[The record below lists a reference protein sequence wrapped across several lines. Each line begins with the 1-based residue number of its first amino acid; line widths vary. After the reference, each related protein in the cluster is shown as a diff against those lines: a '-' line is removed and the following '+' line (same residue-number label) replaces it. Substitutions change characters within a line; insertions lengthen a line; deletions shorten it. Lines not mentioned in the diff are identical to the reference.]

1 VTDCGIPLKTD
12 LLSFNGKLVL
22 DKGNLSWTTSKE
34 DKPVTFIIERSND
47 GTSFTPIGS
56 VSSHNNYTA
65 TINSYSFIDPVPV
78 TGKVFYRLAITDQ
91 SAARKYS
98 RIINLIGQ
106 GGDNFGLATLVNPFN
121 SSVEFDITAKNDA
134 KVEVELIDLL
144 GKVVRKNSF
153 IVHAGINALS
163 LTDTGNLP
171 SGTYIFRVRNN
182 EMLINR
188 KVLKNS
194 F

>member
-1 VTDCGIPLKTD
+1 M
-12 LLSFNGKLVL
+12 
-22 DKGNLSWTTSKE
+22 
-34 DKPVTFIIERSND
+34 
-47 GTSFTPIGS
+47 
-56 VSSHNNYTA
+56 A
-65 TINSYSFIDPVPV
+65 TVNSYSFIDPIPV
-78 TGKVFYRLAITDQ
+78 TGKVFYRLAMTDQ

-134 KVEVELIDLL
+134 KIEVELIDLL

-153 IVHAGINALS
+153 TVHAGINALS
-163 LTDTGNLP
+163 LPDTGNLP